1 MSITG
6 SPFNFKKFEN
16 RPHGSIEL
24 PNELIE
30 TMVEVICSGSK
41 SIKIGKDDIPHSVVK
56 ERFLEIDQFHIDY
69 ALECLDNVT
78 TNIINPKA
86 YNIAVLYN
94 APLTMNSSVNAEY
107 RRNSPEYADQLSRK

>member
-24 PNELIE
+24 LNELIE

-107 RRNSPEYADQLSRK
+107 RRNSPEYADQRSRK